1 MHIYIYKHMEVKVR
15 RTFCSLH
22 WRHNDH
28 DGVLNHQPHGCLLNL
43 LFQRRSKKNI
53 KVPRHWPLCGEF
65 TVAGE
70 FPAQRDS
77 DVENASIWWRH
88 HGYNVSDHHVKSD
101 TEQCCNNWRIC
112 LLNEPME
119 VHQQWSV
126 LLCFARPGHV
136 LGVCHMLYPIH
147 EYNNWHKA
155 VSMSYKVTTT

>member
-77 DVENASIWWRH
+77 NVENASIWWRH

-112 LLNEPME
+112 LLNERME
-119 VHQQWSV
+119 QWG
-126 LLCFARPGHV
+126 LDLDKIKFQTWG
-136 LGVCHMLYPIH
+136 PIYVIDCWPL
-147 EYNNWHKA
+147 EVDLKETNKFLFIA
-155 VSMSYKVTTT
+155 CRVS